1 MFRNCASCVSP
12 HTRSATIVVKSPP
25 RRLPGP
31 PHPFTTELSWP
42 VSTTQPRT
50 EQRSSELCTHRA
62 QTISSA
68 ALPTD
73 RNHVVSGFA
82 NRLRYHVVSNCV
94 SALVAGSTFVLT
106 LVCVLWSFVGGRL
119 RGSCV
124 GPHTGFPV
132 WAPVYRGVLAGTHR
146 CATVSRMTLWQ
157 SANPFLVWLLVC
169 MES

>member
-1 MFRNCASCVSP
+1 MFRNCSSCVSP

-31 PHPFTTELSWP
+31 PHPFPTELSWP
-42 VSTTQPRT
+42 VSTTQLRT

-94 SALVAGSTFVLT
+94 SALVAGSTFVLNACLC
-106 LVCVLWSFVGGRL
+106 LVVVCRWSSSWKL
-119 RGSCV
+119 RRATHGLPCL
-124 GPHTGFPV
+124 GTGVPWV
-132 WAPVYRGVLAGTHR
+132 SLPGLTGVPQCPG
-146 CATVSRMTLWQ
+146 
-157 SANPFLVWLLVC
+157 
-169 MES
+169 